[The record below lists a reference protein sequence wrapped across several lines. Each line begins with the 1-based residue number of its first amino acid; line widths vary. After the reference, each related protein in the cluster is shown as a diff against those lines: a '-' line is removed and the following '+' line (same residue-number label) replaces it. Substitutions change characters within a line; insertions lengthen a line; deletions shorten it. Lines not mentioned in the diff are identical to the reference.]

1 MTDERQQADAGPAAG
16 RTALTRVRV
25 FDGHGL
31 REPGTVVIDGGVI
44 GEPTDNTDGARV
56 IDAQGGVLLP
66 GLIDAHIHLGDL
78 ETLRHFAAHGV
89 TTVLDMGSWPAERV
103 DSLRARAGLSDVRS
117 SGIGASSPAS
127 AHAKRLN
134 RPASGLVA
142 GPEDAAAWVGQRLAE
157 GSDYIKIVI
166 DLPGFDQATVDA
178 LAAAARRAGKLT
190 IAHAS
195 SLDAVRM
202 AQQAGVDVLTHAP
215 LDRPLEDADVDR
227 AVAEQRII
235 VPTLAMMEG
244 IVANLARPGAPGP
257 SYAPARASVGALHRA
272 GVPVLAGTD
281 ANDTAGVP
289 ASPPFGESLHHELEL
304 LVDAGLSNLEAL
316 RAATVLPARHFG
328 LADRGAIEPGKRADL
343 LLVSG
348 DPLTDIT
355 ATRRIQHV
363 WCAGVEYPRG

>member
-1 MTDERQQADAGPAAG
+1 MTHGREQAGAGEATG
-16 RTALTRVRV
+16 RTALTQVRV
-25 FDGHGL
+25 FDGNRL
-31 REPGTVVIDGGVI
+31 SEPGTVVIDGGVI
-44 GEPTDNTDGARV
+44 GDPTDTRSSRV
-56 IDAQGGVLLP
+56 IDGQDGVLLP
-66 GLIDAHIHLGDL
+66 GLIDAHVHLSDL
-78 ETLRHFAAHGV
+78 ESLRRFAAHGV
-89 TTVLDMGSWPAERV
+89 TTVLDMGTWPAELV
-103 DSLRARAGLSDVRS
+103 DSLRARPGLTDVRS

-142 GPEDAAAWVGQRLAE
+142 GPGNAAAWVEQRLAE

-178 LAAAARRAGKLT
+178 LAAAARRAGRLT

-202 AQQAGVDVLTHAP
+202 AQHAAVDVLTHAP
-215 LDRPLEDADVDR
+215 LDRALEEADVAR
-227 AVAEQRII
+227 AVAERRII

-257 SYAPARASVGALHRA
+257 SYAPARASVKELHEA

-281 ANDTAGVP
+281 ANDTGGVP

-304 LVDAGLSNLEAL
+304 LVNAGLSNVEAL

-328 LADRGAIEPGKRADL
+328 LADRGAVEPGKRADL
-343 LLVSG
+343 LLLSG
-348 DPLTDIT
+348 DPVADIT
-355 ATRRIQHV
+355 ATRRIQRV